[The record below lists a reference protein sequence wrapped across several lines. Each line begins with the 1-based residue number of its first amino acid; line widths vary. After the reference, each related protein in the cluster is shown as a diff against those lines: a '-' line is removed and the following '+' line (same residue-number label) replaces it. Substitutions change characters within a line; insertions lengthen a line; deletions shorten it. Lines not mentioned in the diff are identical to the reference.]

1 MKTEE
6 RKKLCKIRSDKK
18 TKILINR
25 AKMATK
31 EILCRSEE
39 TLQTIN
45 EVIYAGAYVVIVTP
59 SIGTIV
65 LHGLTIEKPWT
76 VPHTHGC

>member
-25 AKMATK
+25 AIIATK
-31 EILCRSEE
+31 EILCRREE
-39 TLQTIN
+39 TLETIN
-45 EVIYAGAYVVIVTP
+45 EIIYAGAYVVIVAP
-59 SIGTIV
+59 LIGTII

-76 VPHTHGC
+76 MPHTHVC

>member
-25 AKMATK
+25 AKIATK
-31 EILCRSEE
+31 EILCRREE
-39 TLQTIN
+39 TLEIIN
-45 EVIYAGAYVVIVTP
+45 EVIYAGAYVVIVA
-59 SIGTIV
+59 
-65 LHGLTIEKPWT
+65 LRLEL
-76 VPHTHGC
+76 